1 MASQDQITWLDL
13 RRFGADLALS
23 EQNKYRER
31 LSVLLIDDVQQAI
44 ALSNQKPDDFY
55 AALKNNGFK
64 IIPSEIPEHRNRMA
78 LVYNNPN
85 GSSGLNPR
93 NFQNVFL
100 NMGRGDIKSIPRSEI
115 TPFTAPQQSHTE
127 WRNLFLNNRTAYQ
140 KDNKDYYVVSC
151 NQENTLKQE
160 YDDFVQNSS
169 SLYVRAHQIDSM
181 PMETLS
187 ELGYKGNALIKV
199 YASQDAAY
207 ADGHD
212 DSVIRKEKLSPFM
225 QAVSVQEN
233 GTILAF
239 EDLREVPEIFNHLP
253 SEHPTWGDKAVLFA
267 DADFTLNTLNRSAH
281 HTLNQNN
288 VRENGLSKEG
298 IEAELEKLSQDLR
311 DLNRIALSSLS
322 FREPIKGPGADDNLY
337 YLRKNQE
344 DQQWYFLTRDKDGE
358 FEKEL
363 LNPNNLFRLMKERQ
377 DYVETYVHNLSG
389 NHPLSAENNKYSV
402 ADALQFARDYQAVYL
417 NQEPVQEAQVE
428 PVAPTPVA
436 EEEPLD
442 FNLDTAPPPYVEP
455 ELPVIDNDAIDE
467 MEPTSLDELIAKT
480 NLRPASEMSAPQA
493 TITSGPT
500 DAQVNEIVEG
510 MYAQIE
516 EEVEQLENSEVPAPA
531 QASLDVDVDQ
541 PISVEAISNSIDND
555 ALAFIQQVGAEERKK
570 TLLAREEYIQ
580 NMQAALNG
588 AFGKVDVNATLD
600 EALEQIAPIGSQG
613 NDLDQDNN
621 PEPNDSAPDSTL
633 ESEVVSISGEPVTF
647 AEEHQEFVE
656 YIENEAVEP
665 ISSDVILPVTQDG
678 TQLDTVAESGADTL
692 VFENPNEL
700 YSELELVVQEAT
712 YVPRQF
718 IKSDDP
724 NMVKQVQTAQSYRL
738 YAKLFL
744 LPEIEKEIKSLKDL
758 SVTLKN
764 ERDAVY
770 EREMVNNMG
779 LTKDL
784 YPYTMPESRSLVEIQ
799 DEWKKVQ
806 DQLSISLENQ
816 DAILNRINRIEVAFD
831 RSLESTRLVYS
842 ENEKEDQQ
850 ALDDRVTKAYQ
861 TLFSNESYRQPEKLD
876 LLVDHA
882 TRTMMESQYPSRD
895 ITVVNK
901 SRLPRFNRAFGRRYQ
916 NSRFLKAKLRI
927 KKAEKHHTITNEMPS
942 LKILHTQIGDHLKG
956 YSKPSGMISDIAVM
970 LKGLENITGENQFDI
985 DTPTS
990 NLTRMMRDFAESDLN
1005 DRASVAYMSGIKR
1018 GGHEIKDSY
1027 GFRYS
1032 DQAFK
1037 DAKDKLNLWTAA
1049 QVEESN
1055 PKLKETLLF
1064 KDGKSVG
1071 DFVQHEN
1078 NINNQVALA
1087 AYFTTNFVP
1096 PVQPTLDG
1104 VKSIGWAMGR
1114 PGQADQFKVI
1124 PYDLNADLDTAKYQ
1138 PMKSRN
1144 YEVALEESYDQ
1155 FRLNYVFSQ
1164 LNIEAEEAPK
1174 IEQIA
1179 KLIRSS
1185 KPENEAEF
1193 KALSKELW
1201 LTELSYDDFK
1211 DANFKLIEPETD
1223 EQKADVAHDLTV
1235 GNTVISGLSGDEV
1248 DRLTR
1253 TTVLAKILADGPIDR
1268 LDYDVLPESSIATAY
1283 AKTLEPSQEF
1293 KALREYF
1300 RPSLDDLSIKFENP
1314 TQYVN
1319 DMSERAVQAWNDLIT
1334 KLPQIQSDKLDI
1346 VLPTMSSN
1354 MDSPIYRLLPETI
1367 SYKALKGL
1375 NSDLGL
1381 GANAEN
1387 WKASEATIYLTDYIE
1402 NFVGAKGMPI
1412 SQNDALLLNVNGY
1425 IKALARHNGR
1435 DEYIDKPMMYFPRL
1449 DNSQLSDEYKSNIN
1463 FTPKLFDFLN
1473 KQNKEVASV
1482 SSFPQAQSYNMRSI
1496 QADFLANLDYGAM
1509 KRDIVLLETEPMFGS
1524 FSHLDNYTQK
1534 PEFKNAQSVD
1544 DLIDAQ
1550 LKEPFVGVPMM
1561 LYKSRGF
1568 NANDLSHLR
1577 AVPSYVKIPDSSNL
1591 EPLGSKA
1598 VLAQNLRPNAF
1609 NERFDLDQHIEELKN
1624 AEPVDI
1630 PRTIFTGAAINL
1642 FKDELDN
1649 KNHPFYDPFTIK
1661 ADLNEVAIHEDMS
1674 SKMITDRN
1682 SLNDYYRESLIYQ
1695 ADLLA
1700 NAVEKVKSDPNHPK
1714 HNMPKSELEI
1724 AHVYLVNYADDKFP
1738 ILVVDQKNT
1747 NRHAVSAKGSV
1758 YKVGAIDLGNKA
1770 NLELQAANITSAT
1783 SFGAIVESNNMVER
1797 LVLDTTEITLSPLK
1811 AQDLDPNTTE
1821 LVKARCAGD
1830 LQNNIAWHFA
1840 NILNST
1846 KSALG
1851 HALVMKPSTD
1861 TELARFKFVDVRQP
1875 DAHKA
1880 LKDGWKVVTSHGF
1893 DSEGKK
1899 YQEVSQAEKLNTVI
1913 NASDLLPKD
1922 FEATRQLLSGKDN
1935 AAGNDNRGYFGD
1947 VGTKLRGAHKDR
1959 YGYNFSIEDIRQMSS
1974 AEAQSLVNKNKIWAK
1989 PDFKEV
1995 AARTGDMKFAI
2006 VAQAF
2011 YDMLPGKPK
2020 LLDSAEKDI
2029 MKRVHSL
2036 GFYND
2041 MISGVRNATNL
2052 SNSLTEFASKIS
2064 QLSSELNNSYGRSLG
2079 VHNLEQLYTTKKTYS
2094 DHSVSNILLDAP
2106 RYINPLFS
2114 ELREP
2119 NLRSYPFHPL
2129 LNTALQKATGKLLN
2143 PKGSKYEFQ
2152 NIYENINDFSQDP
2165 VKDKQISKEFAL
2177 YIQTGELTTNLVD
2190 KLSYYA
2196 AKDVKESNVP
2206 VRSYEEVLA
2215 ELPEPTQEKE
2225 TAPKPPKEPKE
2236 PKASTP
2242 ENSRDRDHK
2251 TMAVITP
2258 VDGREGVI
2266 HQEVKSSSWGMLSST
2281 RIGEDYR
2288 QGKNADAFDL
2298 RNAFGMNAVEF
2309 GNSTPLYV
2317 RQEVANLAFD
2327 AMRDLAK
2334 VLNLDESKISLG
2346 TGLAFASR
2354 GSKGAAAHYDP
2365 ANNIINLS
2373 GQNGAGSLAHEWF
2386 HSLDNYLGKLE
2397 KNYLLEKKFNLPT
2410 ATVNATHFL
2419 SDMVASGYEPRTPMA
2434 KMMVD
2439 IMESMRFKSPEQ
2451 PKAAPAEVEPGN
2463 QKLSYLLSAK
2473 KSELQLEW
2481 YDKASKL
2488 QGTGPTFNVAGV
2500 EPKGNDLEEYL
2511 KWTLKKSESIAENY
2525 NNKVEKVFAKDAK
2538 LCKDDTNLSGFKYAS
2553 DQFSTFI
2560 EKSTP
2565 QFGVSSVTTF
2575 VKTQYPHYSEKQ
2587 RKEVIDGLV
2596 KDISSQSIADQ
2607 MGGLHCKL
2615 MAVQSA
2621 LYMRDQILKHAPDHL
2636 KSEDKVSEFVR
2647 SHSVTN
2653 LLELPKPT
2661 PAAVAVVA
2669 SADAQAVAEKVPT
2682 EFYRFAQRQDKRDGK
2697 DYWATPWEL
2706 FARTGEAYVNKKLED
2721 LGFKNTFLASG
2732 NSTMESP
2739 ILPVGPELEEIEKKV
2754 DALVEY
2760 VGQHILQSS
2769 KVNVA
2774 ENELS
2779 QSKEN
2784 TLEAEKDK
2792 ERKKEKDQELE
2803 REDGLTM

>member
-55 AALKNNGFK
+55 AALKSNGFK

-140 KDNKDYYVVSC
+140 KHNKEYYVVSC

-160 YDDFVQNSS
+160 YDDFIQHAS

-181 PMETLS
+181 PLETLS

-267 DADFTLNTLNRSAH
+267 DADFTLNTLNRSAQN
-281 HTLNQNN
+281 TLNQNS
-288 VRENGLSKEG
+288 VRENALSKEG

-322 FREPIKGPGADDNLY
+322 FREPIKGLGADDNLY

-344 DQQWYFLTRDKDGE
+344 DQKWYFLTRDKDGE
-358 FEKEL
+358 FEKEP
-363 LNPNNLFRLMKERQ
+363 LNTNNLFRLMKDRYE
-377 DYVETYVHNLSG
+377 YVEPYVHNLSG

-402 ADALQFARDYQAVYL
+402 EDAVQFTRAYQAVYL
-417 NQEPVQEAQVE
+417 KQEPVQQAQVE
-428 PVAPTPVA
+428 LVAPTPVA
-436 EEEPLD
+436 EEETLD
-442 FNLDTAPPPYVEP
+442 FNLDSAPPPYVEP

-500 DAQVNEIVEG
+500 DAQVSEIVEG
-510 MYAQIE
+510 MYAQVE
-516 EEVEQLENSEVPAPA
+516 EEVEQLENSDVPAPA
-531 QASLDVDVDQ
+531 QATLDVDTDQ

-555 ALAFIQQVGAEERKK
+555 ALAFIQQVGEEERKK
-570 TLLAREEYIQ
+570 TLLAREEYIR

-588 AFGKVDVNATLD
+588 TFGKVDDNATLE
-600 EALEQIAPIGSQG
+600 EALEQIAPIGGQV

-621 PEPNDSAPDSTL
+621 PDTDSTPDSTL
-633 ESEVVSISGEPVTF
+633 ESEVVSISSDPVTF
-647 AEEHQEFVE
+647 AEDHQEFVE

-678 TQLDTVAESGADTL
+678 TQLDTVTESGSDTL
-692 VFENPNEL
+692 VFENPNAL

-724 NMVKQVQTAQSYRL
+724 SMVKQVQTAQSYRL
-738 YAKLFL
+738 YAKLYL
-744 LPEIEKEIKSLKDL
+744 LSEVEKEIKALKDL
-758 SVTLKN
+758 TVTLKN
-764 ERDAVY
+764 ERDAIY
-770 EREMVNNMG
+770 EREMVNNIG
-779 LTKDL
+779 LSKDL
-784 YPYTMPESRSLVEIQ
+784 YPYTMSESRSLVEIQ

-816 DAILNRINRIEVAFD
+816 DAILNRINRIEAAFD

-842 ENEKEDQQ
+842 ENENEDQQ

-876 LLVDHA
+876 LLVDHS
-882 TRTMMESQYPSRD
+882 TRTMMELQYPSRD
-895 ITVVNK
+895 ITVVHQ
-901 SRLPRFNRAFGRRYQ
+901 SRLPRFNRAFGRSYQ
-916 NSRFLKAKLRI
+916 NSRFLKAKQRI
-927 KKAEKHHTITNEMPS
+927 QKSGKHHTTTNKIPS
-942 LKILHTQIGDHLKG
+942 LKILHTQIGDHLHLKG
-956 YSKPSGMISDIAVM
+956 YSQSIDVISDIAVM

-990 NLTRMMRDFAESDLN
+990 NLTRMMRDFAEADLN
-1005 DRASVAYMSGIKR
+1005 DTASVNYMAGINR
-1018 GGHEIKDSY
+1018 GSHKIKDSY
-1027 GFRYS
+1027 GFKYS
-1032 DQAFK
+1032 DQALT

-1055 PKLKETLLF
+1055 PSLKETLLF
-1064 KDGKSVG
+1064 KQGK
-1071 DFVQHEN
+1071 DFVRHEDN
-1078 NINNQVALA
+1078 TNNQVALA
-1087 AYFTTNFVP
+1087 AYFITNFVP

-1124 PYDLNADLDTAKYQ
+1124 PYDLNTDLDTAKYQ

-1155 FRLNYVFSQ
+1155 FRLNYVFSK

-1174 IEQIA
+1174 IEQVA

-1185 KPENEAEF
+1185 KPGNEAEF

-1201 LTELSYDDFK
+1201 FTELSYNDFK

-1223 EQKADVAHDLTV
+1223 EQKSDVAHDLTV
-1235 GNTVISGLSGDEV
+1235 GNTVISGLSGDV
-1248 DRLTR
+1248 LDRLTR

-1354 MDSPIYRLLPETI
+1354 MDSPIYRLLPEMV

-1375 NSDLGL
+1375 NSELGL

-1387 WKASEATIYLTDYIE
+1387 WKAGEATIYLTDYIE
-1402 NFVGAKGMPI
+1402 NFVGAKRMPI

-1473 KQNKEVASV
+1473 KQNKAVSSV

-1509 KRDIVLLETEPMFGS
+1509 KRDIALLETEPMFGS
-1524 FSHLDNYTQK
+1524 FSHLDNYRQK
-1534 PEFKNAQSVD
+1534 PEFKNAQSVEQ
-1544 DLIDAQ
+1544 LIDAQ

-1561 LYKSRGF
+1561 LYKSRSF

-1591 EPLGSKA
+1591 QPLGSKA
-1598 VLAQNLRPNAF
+1598 VLAQNLRPNAY

-1682 SLNDYYRESLIYQ
+1682 SLKDYYRESLIYQ

-1700 NAVEKVKSDPNHPK
+1700 NSIEKVKADPNHPK
-1714 HNMPKSELEI
+1714 HELSNSELEI
-1724 AHVYLVNYADDKFP
+1724 ATVYLINYADDKFP
-1738 ILVVDQKNT
+1738 ILLVDHKNT
-1747 NRHAVSAKGSV
+1747 NRQAISAKGSA
-1758 YKVGAIDLGNKA
+1758 YNLGTIDLGNKA
-1770 NLELQAANITSAT
+1770 NIELQAANITSAT
-1783 SFGAIVESNNMVER
+1783 SFGAIVEANNRVER

-1840 NILNST
+1840 NMLNDNS
-1846 KSALG
+1846 KNSALG

-1861 TELARFKFVDVRQP
+1861 TELARFKFIDVRQP

-1893 DSEGKK
+1893 DSQGKK
-1899 YQEVSQAEKLNTVI
+1899 YQEVSQAEKLNTMLD
-1913 NASDLLPKD
+1913 ASDLLPKD
-1922 FEATRQLLSGKDN
+1922 FDATRQLLSGKDN
-1935 AAGNDNRGYFGD
+1935 ATGNENRGYFGD
-1947 VGTKLRGAHKDR
+1947 VGTKLKGAHKDR
-1959 YGYNFSIEDIRQMSS
+1959 YGYNFSIDDIRQMSS

-2006 VAQAF
+2006 VAQAL
-2011 YDMLPGKPK
+2011 YDMLPSKPK
-2020 LLDSAEKDI
+2020 LLDGSEKNI
-2029 MKRVHSL
+2029 VKRVQSL

-2064 QLSSELNNSYGRSLG
+2064 RLSSELNSLYGRSLG
-2079 VHNLEQLYTTKKTYS
+2079 VHNLERLYTTKKTYS
-2094 DHSVSNILLDAP
+2094 DHSVSNILLDSA

-2165 VKDKQISKEFAL
+2165 EKDKQISKEFAL
-2177 YIQTGELTTNLVD
+2177 YIQTGELTTNLLD
-2190 KLSYYA
+2190 KLSYYVV
-2196 AKDVKESNVP
+2196 KEIKESNLAI
-2206 VRSYEEVLA
+2206 RGYDEVLA
-2215 ELPEPTQEKE
+2215 ELPEPTQQKE
-2225 TAPKPPKEPKE
+2225 TTPKEPKEPKE

-2242 ENSRDRDHK
+2242 ENSRGLDSK
-2251 TMAVITP
+2251 TMAVVTP

-2334 VLNLDESKISLG
+2334 VLNLDNSKISLG

-2354 GSKGAAAHYDP
+2354 GNKGAAAHYDP

-2397 KNYLLEKKFNLPT
+2397 KNYLLEKKFDLPT

-2419 SDMVASGYEPRTPMA
+2419 SEMVVNGYEPRTPMA

-2439 IMESMRFKSPEQ
+2439 IMESIRFKSPGQ
-2451 PKAAPAEVEPGN
+2451 PIAAPAEGEQGN

-2511 KWTLKKSESIAENY
+2511 KWMLQKAESIAENY

-2596 KDISSQSIADQ
+2596 KDISSQSVADQ

-2621 LYMRDQILKHAPDHL
+2621 LYMRDQILKYAPDHL
-2636 KSEDKVSEFVR
+2636 KSENMVSEFVR

-2661 PAAVAVVA
+2661 PATVAVVA
-2669 SADAQAVAEKVPT
+2669 SADAKALAEKIPT
-2682 EFYRFAQRQDKRDGK
+2682 EFYSFAQRQDKRGGK

-2760 VGQHILQSS
+2760 IGQHILQSS

-2784 TLEAEKDK
+2784 TLE
-2792 ERKKEKDQELE
+2792 KEKGRKLE